1 MKITKIESFKQAV
14 TLHHPFKIAF
24 ATIDELQTII
34 VKVTTDTGLVGYGEA
49 SPFEPVT
56 GESIETEMVM
66 LTTFAE
72 QLVGMEPRSIEQIH
86 SALDATTVGH
96 TAAKAGIDIACYDIL
111 GQAAGLPL
119 YQLLGGNSNQ
129 IVSNFTIGIDDPA
142 AMAEEAQARVAAG
155 FTELKVKVGGDD
167 QQDLAAVR
175 AIRAAVGPTVDIRID
190 ANQAWTPKQAKRMMR
205 AFGDDVSAVEQP
217 LPAAQTHQLP
227 LVRELVDQPVMVDE
241 SVHDAHDA
249 FHVLATGGADIVNI
263 KLQKASGLW
272 GASQIN
278 AVAEA
283 AGIPVML
290 GCMVETRIGITAA
303 VHFVAAHRNAQYADL
318 DAFMDFAEP
327 EWLSGG
333 FTQEGGVYTLTD
345 APGLGIQCDL

>member
-1 MKITKIESFKQAV
+1 
-14 TLHHPFKIAF
+14 
-24 ATIDELQTII
+24 
-34 VKVTTDTGLVGYGEA
+34 
-49 SPFEPVT
+49 
-56 GESIETEMVM
+56 
-66 LTTFAE
+66 
-72 QLVGMEPRSIEQIH
+72 
-86 SALDATTVGH
+86 
-96 TAAKAGIDIACYDIL
+96 
-111 GQAAGLPL
+111 L

-129 IVSNFTIGIDDPA
+129 IVSDFTIGIDDPA

-155 FTELKVKVGGDD
+155 FTELKVKVGDDD

-217 LPAAQTHQLP
+217 LPAAETHQLP

-263 KLQKASGLW
+263 KLQKSSGLW